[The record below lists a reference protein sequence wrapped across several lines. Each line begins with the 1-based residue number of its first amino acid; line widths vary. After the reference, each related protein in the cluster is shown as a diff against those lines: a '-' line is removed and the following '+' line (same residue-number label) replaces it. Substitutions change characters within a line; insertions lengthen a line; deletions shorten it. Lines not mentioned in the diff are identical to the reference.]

1 MAYSDLDAIHVPSA
15 GNRPPASWG
24 VQVNANFDAVY
35 DDVLAKLGVWTTFA
49 SGLIQ
54 SGAPTFTATYC
65 RYLKLGR
72 MVTVSALLAVTATG
86 SAVSNNPVQI
96 TLPFTAAQGGNLTAG
111 VGHVYDS
118 SANLSYPA
126 RVVLNTTTTA
136 RLQPTNVTTAGAFLG
151 QTTSPF
157 GAALAASDS
166 IDMTFTYEATS

>member
-35 DDVLAKLGVWTTFA
+35 DDVLAKLGAWTTFT

-72 MVTVSALLAVTATG
+72 MVTVSMFLSVTATG
-86 SAVSNNPVQI
+86 SAVAGNAVQV
-96 TLPFTAAQGGNLTAG
+96 TLPFTAVQGGNLT
-111 VGHVYDS
+111 VGSGHIYDDS
-118 SANLSYPA
+118 GPGSFPGRA
-126 RVVLNTTTTA
+126 VLNSTTTA
-136 RLQPTNVTTAGAFLG
+136 RLQPTNVTTGNFLG
-151 QTTSPF
+151 VAQFT
-157 GAALAASDS
+157 AALAASDTV
-166 IDMTFTYEATS
+166 DMTFTYESTS